1 MTMGKFEKTLIGL
14 ALLIGIACVAAGSD
28 LNAKLRSAAAPPQAI
43 STVFVET
50 TTGHGS
56 GVHIGRGYILT
67 AAHVVDA
74 EPVVKVR
81 DTLNHTVSGAVLW
94 VNKAYDLALVLIDK
108 PGMDATPLNCAVRPK
123 VGDEI
128 SAIGNPLNLLFI
140 HTWGRVAAPTQERMM
155 WKAAFIADLTIAPGM
170 SGGPIFDRAG
180 NLIGLGVGVS
190 SMGMTLFPISYI
202 VPVSAVCRL
211 MAKV

>member
-14 ALLIGIACVAAGSD
+14 ALLIGIAGTGLTVSD
-28 LNAKLRSAAAPPQAI
+28 ELRSATSPPQAI

-74 EPVVKVR
+74 EPMVKIR
-81 DTLNHTVSGAVLW
+81 DTLNRTVPGAVLW

-108 PGMDATPLNCAVRPK
+108 PVMDATPLNCAVRPK

-128 SAIGNPLNLLFI
+128 SAIGNPMNLLFV
-140 HTWGRVAAPTQERMM
+140 HTWGRVAAPVQERML
-155 WKAAFIADLTIAPGM
+155 WKAAFIGDLTIAPGM

>member
-1 MTMGKFEKTLIGL
+1 MGKRTAIAL
-14 ALLIGIACVAAGSD
+14 AVFIFTTAA
-28 LNAKLRSAAAPPQAI
+28 LYFVPRHYAEARPKAI
-43 STVFVET
+43 STVFVKT

-67 AAHVVDA
+67 AAHVTGD
-74 EPVVKVR
+74 EPVVTIE
-81 DTLNHTVSGAVLW
+81 DTLGGKQSGTVLW
-94 VNKAYDLALVLIDK
+94 SNKAYDIAVIQIDK
-108 PGMDATPLNCAVRPK
+108 PDMDATPLSCAVRPH
-123 VGDEI
+123 VGDDV
-128 SAIGNPLNLLFI
+128 SAIGNPLNLRFI
-140 HTWGRVAAPTQERMM
+140 HTWGRIAAGIEERVN
-155 WKAAFIADLTIAPGM
+155 WKMAFIADLTIAPGM

-190 SMGMTLFPISYI
+190 SMQVGMGATLFPISYI

>member
-1 MTMGKFEKTLIGL
+1 MGKLEKTLIGL
-14 ALLIGIACVAAGSD
+14 ALLVGIAVTSLTVSGEI
-28 LNAKLRSAAAPPQAI
+28 NAKLRSAAATPQAI

-50 TTGHGS
+50 TAGHGS

-74 EPVVKVR
+74 EPVVQVR

-94 VNKAYDLALVLIDK
+94 VNKAYDLALVQIDK
-108 PGMDATPLNCAVRPK
+108 PAMDATTLNCAVRPK

-128 SAIGNPLNLLFI
+128 SAIGNPLNLLFV
-140 HTWGRVAAPTQERMM
+140 HTWGRMAAPPEERLM
-155 WKAAFIADLTIAPGM
+155 WKSAFIADLTIAPGM